1 MKRFFII
8 IGILAVS
15 VLSGISCTND
25 IEDFS
30 EGQDT
35 LLVMNSL
42 MNSDDTTHSVYLSL
56 SHGPSVSN
64 AHNGIVQCFVNGNLV
79 ATTNKGNNNDIESS
93 KYDFKAIFKAGDVV
107 KIVATSRGKTVYS
120 EVTVPQAVAG
130 ISKVDTAKV
139 KSYYDDNWKD
149 YEQFR
154 TTIEDQ
160 KNVKNYYRFVI
171 VLEKTILGDD
181 GKKYNAGN
189 EECEVIGK
197 DDPVLSGG
205 SVNSDGTD
213 FLTGNSDNKYNIF
226 TDKMFA
232 DGSYTMKANVDYNSL
247 HNISTSEYITGNYF
261 NLKIKAHIKVYTI
274 PEKEFH
280 YLKARANDDGDFFS
294 GEPVIFPENVK
305 GGLGFVAVA
314 TPTVYTCTFPDI
326 RYKNGYY

>member
-1 MKRFFII
+1 MAI
-8 IGILAVS
+8 S

-30 EGQDT
+30 KGQDT

-42 MNSDDTTHSVYLSL
+42 MNADDTTHSVYLSL
-56 SHGPSVSN
+56 SHGPSISN
-64 AHNGIVQCFVNGNLV
+64 APRGIVRCYVNGSLV
-79 ATTNKGNNNDIESS
+79 ATTNQEVGNEIESCR
-93 KYDFKAIFKAGDVV
+93 YDFDAIFKAGDVV
-107 KIVATSRGKTVYS
+107 KIVATSRGKTVSS
-120 EVTVPQAVAG
+120 EVTVPEAVAG

-139 KSYYDDNWKD
+139 KSYYDDQWND
-149 YEQFR
+149 YEQFKV
-154 TTIEDQ
+154 TIEDQ
-160 KNVKNYYRFVI
+160 KNVKNYYRIVI
-171 VLEKTILGDD
+171 VLEKSILGDD

-189 EECEVIGK
+189 GECEVIGK

-232 DGSYTMKANVDYNSL
+232 DGSYTMKANVKYYELSNF
-247 HNISTSEYITGNYF
+247 STSEYITGNYF
-261 NLKIKAHIKVYTI
+261 DLKVKAHIKVYTI

-305 GGLGFVAVA
+305 GGLGFVAIA
-314 TPTVYTCTFPDI
+314 TPTIYTFTFPTV

>member
-1 MKRFFII
+1 MKNFFII

-64 AHNGIVQCFVNGNLV
+64 AHNGIVKCYVNGNLV
-79 ATTNKGNNNDIESS
+79 ATTNQYAYNETESCR
-93 KYDFKAIFKAGDVV
+93 YDFDAIFKAGDVV
-107 KIVATSRGKTVYS
+107 KLVASSHGKTVSS
-120 EVTVPQAVAG
+120 EVTVPEAIAG

-139 KSYYDDNWKD
+139 KSYDDNYWNY

-154 TTIEDQ
+154 ITIDDQ
-160 KNVKNYYRFVI
+160 KNVKNYYRIAI
-171 VLEKTILGDD
+171 VLEKNVLGDD
-181 GKKYNAGN
+181 GKKYNAGSG
-189 EECEVIGK
+189 ECEVIGK

-205 SVNSDGTD
+205 NVNSDGSD
-213 FLTGNSDNKYNIF
+213 FLTGNADNRYNIF

-232 DGSYTMKANVDYNSL
+232 NGSYTMKANVDYNAL
-247 HNISTSEYITGNYF
+247 HSFSTSEYITGNYF
-261 NLKIKAHIKVYTI
+261 NLKVKAHIKILTI